1 MEILSI
7 VKPWDERWGT
17 NTQPMVDVLEPLR
30 IGVHCSKGRR
40 RAFAKALLAAVGLRA
55 LGYEVYTE
63 APCTVPCGCGTPNA
77 WCTIIGSPLPGSQ
90 RQELFFQLA
99 EDAHTA
105 RNVAIRFSAINL
117 AIIRRSGW
125 WGEGRSARVRRR
137 APHPCDEADGKE

>member
-7 VKPWDERWGT
+7 VLPWDARWGT
-17 NTQPMVDVLEPLR
+17 NEHPVVDVLQPLR
-30 IGVHCSKGRR
+30 IGVHCAKGRH
-40 RAFAKALLAAVGLRA
+40 RALAKTLLAATGLRS
-55 LGYEVYTE
+55 LGFQVFTE

-105 RNVAIRFSAINL
+105 RIVACRTSAMNL

-125 WGEGRSARVRRR
+125 WGEGRGAMIRRR
-137 APHPCDEADGKE
+137 VPHPC